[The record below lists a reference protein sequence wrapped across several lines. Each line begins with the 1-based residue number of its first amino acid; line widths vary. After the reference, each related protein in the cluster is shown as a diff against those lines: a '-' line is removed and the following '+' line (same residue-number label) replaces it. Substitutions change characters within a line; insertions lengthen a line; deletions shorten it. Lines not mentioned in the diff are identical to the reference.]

1 MPYRPARI
9 GEFSVRESARV
20 AAESGDEKAKAW
32 LLASK
37 GHRKRQR
44 AESREARRKRVVSK
58 KARS

>member
-20 AAESGDEKAKAW
+20 AAESGDEKAKRW
-32 LLASK
+32 LEAKKS
-37 GHRKRQR
+37 HAKRQR
-44 AESREARRKRVVSK
+44 TESREARRKRVVSK